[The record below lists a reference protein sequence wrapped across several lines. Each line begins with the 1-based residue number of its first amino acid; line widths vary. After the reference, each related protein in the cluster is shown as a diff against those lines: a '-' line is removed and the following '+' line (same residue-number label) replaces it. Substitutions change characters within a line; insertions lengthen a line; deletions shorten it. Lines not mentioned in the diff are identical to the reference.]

1 MKKGMSTN
9 MLSDT
14 VLNLKE
20 SATLKMSQLARNLKA
35 EGHDVISLS
44 VGEPDFD
51 TPEFIRD
58 AAKRALDDGYTH
70 YTPVPGLMELR
81 EAICTKLKRDNGL
94 TFTPANVVVSNGAK
108 QTIYNLCQALLNPGD
123 EVIIFAPYWVSYIEI
138 VKLAGGVPVILSAGV
153 EEDYKVGAEALA
165 GAITN
170 KTKFVLYSSPSNPTG
185 SVYTKTELAT
195 LAEVLAPHDNV
206 LIISDEI
213 YEHIVFDSV
222 HESIAQFDAVRERT
236 IIVNGMSKGFAMTG
250 WRLGYMAGPEYV
262 AKACAKI
269 QGQVTSGASA
279 FGQKAAAEA
288 LITAPLFT
296 QDMMRTFLGRREY
309 VLGQLREIE
318 GIKLSVPEGA
328 FYIFPDV
335 SAYYGKSYEGQVIK
349 DSNDL
354 AEAILNKAHIALVAG
369 AAFGAPNCMRFSYAA
384 SQEKLV
390 EACRRLKEFFGKLA

>member
-1 MKKGMSTN
+1 
-9 MLSDT
+9 MLSNT

-20 SATLKMSQLARNLKA
+20 SATLKMSKLARELKG

-44 VGEPDFD
+44 IGEPDFD

-58 AAKRALDDGYTH
+58 AAKRALDNGYTH

-81 EAICTKLKRDNGL
+81 EAICTKLKRDNSL
-94 TFTPANVVVSNGAK
+94 DFTPANIVVSNGAK
-108 QTIYNLCQALLNPGD
+108 QTIYK
-123 EVIIFAPYWVSYIEI
+123 VIIFAPYWVSYIEI

-153 EEDYKVGAEALA
+153 EDDYKVQAEELA
-165 GAITN
+165 GAITD

-185 SVYTKTELAT
+185 SVYTKSELAA
-195 LAEVLAPHDNV
+195 LAKVLAPNEHV
-206 LIISDEI
+206 LVISDEI

-222 HESIAQFDAVRERT
+222 HESIAQFDSVRDRT

-250 WRLGYMAGPEYV
+250 WRLGYMAAPDYI

-296 QDMMRTFLGRREY
+296 KDMMRTFLGRREY
-309 VLGQLREIE
+309 VIGQLREIE
-318 GIKLSVPEGA
+318 GLKLSVPEGA

-335 SAYYGKSYEGQVIK
+335 SAFYGKSYDGHVIN

-369 AAFGAPNCMRFSYAA
+369 SAFGAPNCMRISYAA
-384 SQEKLV
+384 SQETL
-390 EACRRLKEFFGKLA
+390 EDACRRLKEFFGKLI

>member
-1 MKKGMSTN
+1 MSTN

>member
-1 MKKGMSTN
+1 MSSS
-9 MLSDT
+9 MLSNT

-20 SATLKMSQLARNLKA
+20 SATLKMSKLARELKG

-44 VGEPDFD
+44 IGEPDFD

-81 EAICTKLKRDNGL
+81 EAICTKLKRDNSL
-94 TFTPANVVVSNGAK
+94 DFTPANIVVSNGAK

-153 EEDYKVGAEALA
+153 EDDYKVQAEELA
-165 GAITN
+165 GAITD

-185 SVYTKTELAT
+185 SVYTKSELAA
-195 LAEVLAPHDNV
+195 LAKVLAPNEHV
-206 LIISDEI
+206 LVISDEI

-222 HESIAQFDAVRERT
+222 HESIAQFDSVRDRT

-250 WRLGYMAGPEYV
+250 WRLGYMAAPDYI

-296 QDMMRTFLGRREY
+296 KDMMRTFLGRREY
-309 VLGQLREIE
+309 VIGQLREIE
-318 GIKLSVPEGA
+318 GLKLSVPEGA

-335 SAYYGKSYEGQVIK
+335 SAFYGKSYDGHVIN

-369 AAFGAPNCMRFSYAA
+369 SAFGAPNCMRISYAA
-384 SQEKLV
+384 SQETL
-390 EACRRLKEFFGKLA
+390 EDACRRLKEFFGKLI